1 MKGEPIAFLLVEDS
15 EHDILAFERAWKE
28 NGISNELRI
37 VRDGHECLDYLNRR
51 GRYRHAED
59 APTPA
64 VILLN
69 DHLPELD
76 GHQVLEAIRQ
86 DSRTAYIP
94 VIMFS
99 ASESDRKKARRYDS
113 GANAYLTKPL
123 KYEDLSR
130 TVHRLSRFWELVE
143 APETTSR

>member
-1 MKGEPIAFLLVEDS
+1 MNGEPIVFLLIEDS

-28 NGISNELRI
+28 NDISNELRI

-51 GRYRHAED
+51 GRYRRAED

-76 GHQVLEAIRQ
+76 GLKVLEAIRQ
-86 DSRTAYIP
+86 NNHTAYIP

-99 ASESDRKKARRYDS
+99 ASESDRKKARRYDV

-123 KYEDLSR
+123 KYEALSR
-130 TVHRLSRFWELVE
+130 TVRRISRFWELVDV
-143 APETTSR
+143 PETT